1 MKKILAI
8 DDVETNLLLIKSIL
22 DKKLSGY
29 KVLLANSGMEG
40 LEMARKEIPDT
51 ILLDVYM
58 PDIDGFEVCRILK
71 SDKVTRN
78 IPELMI
84 SAYGQDSKVRV
95 KGLNAS
101 ADAFTPKPY
110 QMDELVALVNVMLRI
125 KNAEDLLRKQN
136 QYLEVMD
143 YLALT
148 NVLTPS
154 MEDLF

>member
-40 LEMARKEIPDT
+40 LEMARKKMSDT

-78 IPELMI
+78 IPVLMI

-95 KGLNAS
+95 KGLNAG

-110 QMDELVALVNVMLRI
+110 QMG
-125 KNAEDLLRKQN
+125 
-136 QYLEVMD
+136 
-143 YLALT
+143 
-148 NVLTPS
+148 
-154 MEDLF
+154 